1 MANSKYLRWINNDK
15 ITTKIAQRFVEF
27 CDEDIE
33 QRANAEN
40 FDADI
45 YQDAMKLIIDRF
57 EGNTQQIPL
66 HDDAQGNSQKSQSSN
81 DVEGGKDA

>member
-1 MANSKYLRWINNDK
+1 MANSKYLRWINDDQ

-27 CDEDIE
+27 CDEDVE
-33 QRANAEN
+33 QRANAEH

-57 EGNTQQIPL
+57 EGKTPDDEQKAEIEQINEV
-66 HDDAQGNSQKSQSSN
+66 NSGDN
-81 DVEGGKDA
+81 DK

>member
-1 MANSKYLRWINNDK
+1 MANSKYLRWINDDQV
-15 ITTKIAQRFVEF
+15 TTKITQRFVEF
-27 CDEDIE
+27 CDEDVE

-57 EGNTQQIPL
+57 EGKTP
-66 HDDAQGNSQKSQSSN
+66 DDKQELIEQTNKMNAGEN
-81 DVEGGKDA
+81 DK

>member
-1 MANSKYLRWINNDK
+1 MANSKYLRWINDNQ
-15 ITTKIAQRFVEF
+15 ITTTIAQRFVEF

-33 QRANAEN
+33 QRANAEA

-57 EGNTQQIPL
+57 EGSPDNNKGKNQNMDGQE
-66 HDDAQGNSQKSQSSN
+66 A
-81 DVEGGKDA
+81 ERGGHNE